1 MARKELTDEEII
13 ATIFD
18 KMVRKRKW
26 KASHIPMDTIV
37 RWISNKIKRNGKR
50 VKKILDNLIKD
61 RFIFSKPTHYGTEIS
76 LNPERLEEI
85 LEIIE
90 KI

>member
-1 MARKELTDEEII
+1 MTRKELSDEQII

-18 KMVRKRKW
+18 KLTRKRKW
-26 KASHIPMDTIV
+26 KGSHIPQDTV
-37 RWISNKIKRNGKR
+37 FKWISNKIKRDGKR
-50 VKKILDNLIKD
+50 VEILIDELIKNN
-61 RFIFSKPTHYGTEIS
+61 FIISKPTHYGREIS
-76 LNPERLEEI
+76 LNPEKSREI